1 MVSKAEGGRR
11 VSVEQRLALTAI
23 SISLLLLFSLW
34 LSAAA
39 IGPRLEAEWGL
50 STAQVGGLTMAVMVG
65 FVVGSVG
72 LIITGW
78 PDLLPTRAM
87 FAIATVVALSAN
99 AALVL
104 LGPGQYRWAVV
115 LRFLTGVGLAGG
127 YPTAIKA
134 VAGWF
139 RDTLGSAAGVLI
151 GALTVGAATP
161 FLVAGMDLAWEQVVL
176 ASSGLAALGAL
187 IMVVLVG
194 DGPYDP
200 PPVRF
205 SWHDLRQ
212 LFGNRR
218 VRLISLAYFGHN
230 WELFGLWTWIGV
242 FLAASARS
250 GGYPG
255 AWTSPVAFAAVAI
268 GALGAWLAGLWS
280 DRYGRIRIARLALVV
295 SGGAAL
301 LSPLVFGAQPVVVTF
316 LFVVWGFSVVADSP
330 LFSVMT
336 TEAADETKRG
346 TALTLQL
353 AVGFLVPLITIGM
366 VPALAEAWG
375 WRYAFLI
382 LAVGPI
388 IAIAALTRLE
398 KIDPRADPRSDAQGH
413 QQVAG
418 RRRSA
423 RRDR

>member
-1 MVSKAEGGRR
+1 MVSKAEGGGR

-23 SISLLLLFSLW
+23 SVSLLLLFSLW

-39 IGPRLEAEWGL
+39 VGPRLEAEWGL

-72 LIITGW
+72 LIITGL

-139 RDTLGSAAGVLI
+139 RETLGSAAGVLI
-151 GALTVGAATP
+151 GALTVGAAAP

-187 IMVVLVG
+187 IMAALVG

-205 SWHDLRQ
+205 SWHDLRR

-218 VRLISLAYFGHN
+218 VRLVSLAYFGHN

-250 GGYPG
+250 GGYPE

-268 GALGAWLAGLWS
+268 GALGAWLAGTLVRPIRANP
-280 DRYGRIRIARLALVV
+280 DRKTGLGRIRWGRLAIAVGV
-295 SGGAAL
+295 RRSA
-301 LSPLVFGAQPVVVTF
+301 SSRHVPV
-316 LFVVWGFSVVADSP
+316 
-330 LFSVMT
+330 
-336 TEAADETKRG
+336 RR
-346 TALTLQL
+346 
-353 AVGFLVPLITIGM
+353 VGFLRRGRLAAVLGHDHRSGRRDETRYRSHA
-366 VPALAEAWG
+366 PARRG
-375 WRYAFLI
+375 I
-382 LAVGPI
+382 
-388 IAIAALTRLE
+388 
-398 KIDPRADPRSDAQGH
+398 PRSPYHDRHG
-413 QQVAG
+413 AG
-418 RRRSA
+418 TRRGLGLALCLPDPCSGSHHRYRRSHPTPKDRPTSGSSE
-423 RRDR
+423 RRPGSPTSRRASEIGAT